1 MQNIFEFKK
10 FVKPNA
16 KVVATIEARMGSSRL
31 PGKVLK
37 PFYKSTVLGFMI
49 DRLKYSILIDE
60 IVVATSSEI
69 RDEEISN
76 IARVLEYYVTKG
88 EDDVLKRV
96 YSAAKTNGA
105 TVVVELT
112 GDCPL
117 IDPIIV
123 DQMIAGF
130 FANQVDYHT
139 NTVKRSYPDGMDVQ
153 VMSIEALEKAFHCS
167 SDPYDRE
174 HVTLHLQQSRR
185 LDFPPNI
192 T

>member
-1 MQNIFEFKK
+1 MRGIG
-10 FVKPNA
+10 
-16 KVVATIEARMGSSRL
+16 VVCYKGS
-31 PGKVLK
+31 
-37 PFYKSTVLGFMI
+37 
-49 DRLKYSILIDE
+49 
-60 IVVATSSEI
+60 
-69 RDEEISN
+69 
-76 IARVLEYYVTKG
+76 

-174 HVTLHLQQSRR
+174 HVTPYIYNNPDLFKISHQISPKKLFWPGLGLT
-185 LDFPPNI
+185 LDEKLDYDFLSVLVKSVSNPLEI
-192 T
+192 TCEEIVAYINTNPSIVSNYKVKRKQY